1 MHMPLE
7 DTLGLNLLA
16 ANQHQAEHNHE
27 HFQAWNVLCLNLML
41 SLIHI

>member
-27 HFQAWNVLCLNLML
+27 HFQAWKCSWLCL

>member
-16 ANQHQAEHNHE
+16 ANQHQAEHNRD
-27 HFQAWNVLCLNLML
+27 HFDAWRLLCLNVM
-41 SLIHI
+41 SSPG